1 MIAVHVPIGNRYFD
15 GTDDYVDIGEVAELK
30 LTTYTVTAWFK
41 ISSMPS
47 GIEYILGWGTKG
59 FWIYIDGPNK
69 KINIEYMTSTGT
81 SGGTIGYD
89 FWWNNGKW
97 HMVTLYRDQST
108 GFVRIY
114 LDDNIG
120 VRYTSSAST
129 VYASGERLAIGRK
142 GSSASNYFTGWLRD
156 IRIYDYAV
164 PDEDISNLVYRT
176 SEPTTPPVSQ
186 WLLDETSGS
195 TAHDNEGDNDGTFYG
210 GSGSAT
216 SYMEFDDI
224 PLSEKVK
231 VKVGSDWKIPRSV
244 FIKAGTWKRVHEPLE
259 IYNPENPER
268 GEPYWM
274 CHDIDQYRTVTF
286 NSDKLTIYHKAAEVA
301 PTNRMTLMGRGPS
314 FYYRNQIDVT
324 NLTTIYI
331 DWEFLR
337 TQNTDNY
344 GTISYGLSTL
354 YGGFASIYKSGL
366 YGFSRRTDS
375 LNVSSATGFYYFM
388 ITTVMP
394 NKPST
399 ERTAN
404 IFGIWAV

>member
-210 GSGSAT
+210 GSGS
-216 SYMEFDDI
+216 E
-224 PLSEKVK
+224 PKVK
-231 VKVGSDWKIPRSV
+231 FIPR
-244 FIKAGTWKRVHEPLE
+244 
-259 IYNPENPER
+259 
-268 GEPYWM
+268 
-274 CHDIDQYRTVTF
+274 
-286 NSDKLTIYHKAAEVA
+286 
-301 PTNRMTLMGRGPS
+301 RM
-314 FYYRNQIDVT
+314 
-324 NLTTIYI
+324 
-331 DWEFLR
+331 
-337 TQNTDNY
+337 
-344 GTISYGLSTL
+344 
-354 YGGFASIYKSGL
+354 AS
-366 YGFSRRTDS
+366 
-375 LNVSSATGFYYFM
+375 
-388 ITTVMP
+388 P
-394 NKPST
+394 
-399 ERTAN
+399 
-404 IFGIWAV
+404 